1 MTKYQRQG
9 RLHMDTNEVKARA
22 EEVNKKFDSEM
33 DSLLVRWVKH
43 PATGWIALGVV
54 VALLA
59 FGGAAVLPFAC

>member
-1 MTKYQRQG
+1 
-9 RLHMDTNEVKARA
+9 MDINTDEVKARVK
-22 EEVNKKFDSEM
+22 ELDKKLDVEM

>member
-1 MTKYQRQG
+1 
-9 RLHMDTNEVKARA
+9 MDANEVKAQA
-22 EEVNKKFDSEM
+22 KEINKKLDVEM